1 MTDTTEKPFKAQI
14 AVNVSKEEWRKF
26 RILLM
31 GQGLTIQEYF
41 ANVVKETIANSSTNH

>member
-41 ANVVKETIANSSTNH
+41 ANVVKETLEREVK